1 MTVKR
6 LHKLDKV
13 VFRYEPPPRAKVSFA
28 AQVEYDAAE
37 LSVLQTTKGS
47 RSIHAIRE
55 VRDQLARRDE
65 ALMRAALPAPARQ
78 PRYRARRGRGGPQIE
93 LGEPVIH
100 NHDALQRNLLDEF
113 DSVVSITQGR
123 GMGARSSMPKGG
135 HLSVRAHQIV
145 RGSLENI
152 PTQGTG
158 TGIGSAKKQSLD
170 YFGNPRY
177 RQENTSSVVAKVFF
191 GEEEDSES
199 SAPPYQE
206 NQRIQRSQGRGRD
219 GGSPRRMTQ
228 GHRIQSGRWN
238 TGGLYGIDSL
248 VRDMSRLE

>member
-1 MTVKR
+1 M
-6 LHKLDKV
+6 
-13 VFRYEPPPRAKVSFA
+13 
-28 AQVEYDAAE
+28 EYDAAE
-37 LSVLQTTKGS
+37 LSVLQSTKGS

-113 DSVVSITQGR
+113 DSVVSITQGC
-123 GMGARSSMPKGG
+123 GIGARSSMPKGG
-135 HLSVRAHQIV
+135 HQIV

-152 PTQGTG
+152 PTQGAG

-177 RQENTSSVVAKVFF
+177 RQENTSSVVAKVSF
-191 GEEEDSES
+191 GEEEEDSES
-199 SAPPYQE
+199 GAPRTRRTRGPSAPRAGE
-206 NQRIQRSQGRGRD
+206 AAII
-219 GGSPRRMTQ
+219 RR
-228 GHRIQSGRWN
+228 
-238 TGGLYGIDSL
+238 
-248 VRDMSRLE
+248 

>member
-1 MTVKR
+1 M
-6 LHKLDKV
+6 
-13 VFRYEPPPRAKVSFA
+13 
-28 AQVEYDAAE
+28 EYDAAE

-65 ALMRAALPAPARQ
+65 ALMLAALPAPARK

-113 DSVVSITQGR
+113 DSVVSITRTQGR
-123 GMGARSSMPKGG
+123 GVGARSSMPKGG

>member
-1 MTVKR
+1 M
-6 LHKLDKV
+6 
-13 VFRYEPPPRAKVSFA
+13 
-28 AQVEYDAAE
+28 
-37 LSVLQTTKGS
+37 
-47 RSIHAIRE
+47 
-55 VRDQLARRDE
+55 
-65 ALMRAALPAPARQ
+65 
-78 PRYRARRGRGGPQIE
+78 
-93 LGEPVIH
+93 
-100 NHDALQRNLLDEF
+100 
-113 DSVVSITQGR
+113 
-123 GMGARSSMPKGG
+123 
-135 HLSVRAHQIV
+135 
-145 RGSLENI
+145 
-152 PTQGTG
+152 
-158 TGIGSAKKQSLD
+158 D

>member
-1 MTVKR
+1 M
-6 LHKLDKV
+6 
-13 VFRYEPPPRAKVSFA
+13 
-28 AQVEYDAAE
+28 EYDAAE

-113 DSVVSITQGR
+113 DSVVSITRTQGR
-123 GMGARSSMPKGG
+123 GVGARSSMPKGG

-145 RGSLENI
+145 MGSLENI

-199 SAPPYQE
+199 SAPPT
-206 NQRIQRSQGRGRD
+206 RRTRGSSAARA
-219 GGSPRRMTQ
+219 GEEMAGAP
-228 GHRIQSGRWN
+228 G
-238 TGGLYGIDSL
+238 
-248 VRDMSRLE
+248 E